1 MSTPTNTATGGL
13 PGKTQ
18 RSPVMA
24 LSFDVLAVLLFA
36 LLARIAH
43 NTPEMPLSFTGWLDT
58 SWPFPIG
65 VAIVWALLWIGV
77 VRPRKSAQ
85 VTGADGFSG
94 FEFSTGAMVWI
105 TNVIVGLGIWGIRHG
120 EVPHWSFMIVAT
132 VMSGLL
138 LFGWRGMFR
147 LGRLRRL
154 SRMKRMGRMFNK

>member
-1 MSTPTNTATGGL
+1 MTTNRTSTGDT
-13 PGKTQ
+13 PGTVQ
-18 RSPVMA
+18 RAPGMA
-24 LSFDVLAVLLFA
+24 LCFDVLAVLLFA

-58 SWPFPIG
+58 AWPFLIG

-77 VRPRKSAQ
+77 VRPRS
-85 VTGADGFSG
+85 GHSGRSG
-94 FEFSTGAMVWI
+94 FEFSTGALVWI
-105 TNVIVGLGIWGIRHG
+105 VNVIVGLGIWGVRHG

-147 LGRLRRL
+147 LGRLGRL
-154 SRMKRMGRMFNK
+154 SRVKRMGRIFGK